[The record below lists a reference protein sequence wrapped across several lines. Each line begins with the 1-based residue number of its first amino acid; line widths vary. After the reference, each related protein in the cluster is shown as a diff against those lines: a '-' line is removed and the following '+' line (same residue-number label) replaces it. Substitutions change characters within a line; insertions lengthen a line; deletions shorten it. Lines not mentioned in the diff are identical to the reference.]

1 VVAEQGGDL
10 EELLLARKAEVDRAD
25 ELELYFDS
33 NPEHEHEAAEMPEQ
47 EMPEE
52 HPEPTDNVGDNV
64 DEEDSDGPI
73 A

>member
-1 VVAEQGGDL
+1 MVAEQGGDL

-33 NPEHEHEAAEMPEQ
+33 NPEHEHEAAETPEQ
-47 EMPEE
+47 EMTEE
-52 HPEPTDNVGDNV
+52 QPEPTDNVEDV
-64 DEEDSDGPI
+64 ESEDSDGPI